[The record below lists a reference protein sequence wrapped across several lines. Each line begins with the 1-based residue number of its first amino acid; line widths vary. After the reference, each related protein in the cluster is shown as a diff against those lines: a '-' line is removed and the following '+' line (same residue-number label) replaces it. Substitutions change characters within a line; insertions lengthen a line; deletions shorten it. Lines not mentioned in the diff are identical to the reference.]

1 MKTRIFTI
9 ALGLIIFPTAVF
21 AQYNSDDSYARSQQI
36 EQQQQEIQQQQQQEQ
51 QIQQQQEQIQQQQ
64 AQQQQQMQDMQ
75 NSREHYNP
83 PVNPLGNQ
91 TLGGPNQRLG
101 D

>member
-51 QIQQQQEQIQQQQ
+51 QIQQQQEQK
-64 AQQQQQMQDMQ
+64 QQQMQDMQ
-75 NSREHYNP
+75 NSRENYNP